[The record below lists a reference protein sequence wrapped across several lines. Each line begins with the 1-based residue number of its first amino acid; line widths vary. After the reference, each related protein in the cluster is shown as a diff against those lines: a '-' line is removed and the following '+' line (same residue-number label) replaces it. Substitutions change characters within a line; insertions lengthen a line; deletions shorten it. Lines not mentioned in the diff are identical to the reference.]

1 MKPDYISVPDWELLL
16 KKYPNKEELLDKLT
30 NYPPQYLIGNVEFL
44 GQTINVDKRVLIPR
58 FETELLVDKTIKYAK
73 ELFNKKINVID
84 LGTGSGCIA
93 ISLKNNL
100 DANVTAL
107 DISKDALDLAKENA
121 KLNNAE
127 ITFIHKSMTDDLQ
140 NSYDII
146 ISNPPYIPKKDIE
159 TLHTQVKD
167 YEPYNALEG
176 GEDGLDFYRQ
186 ITKESIDYL
195 KQGGIL
201 AYEVGHDQA
210 EDVSEIMKSY
220 GYTKIYKKKD
230 IQGID
235 RVVIGFKL

>member
-107 DISKDALDLAKENA
+107 DISKDALDLAKKNA

-127 ITFIHKSMTDDLQ
+127 ITFINNSMTEDLQ
-140 NSYDII
+140 NNYDII
-146 ISNPPYIPKKDIE
+146 ISNPPYIPYDGFVEEKVKKTEPNIALFADNNGLYFYEEIIKNSSNYLNDKNIIAFEIGYLQANEIKKMSHKYYPNSNIIIE
-159 TLHTQVKD
+159 KD
-167 YEPYNALEG
+167 MQE
-176 GEDGLDFYRQ
+176 
-186 ITKESIDYL
+186 
-195 KQGGIL
+195 
-201 AYEVGHDQA
+201 
-210 EDVSEIMKSY
+210 
-220 GYTKIYKKKD
+220 KD
-230 IQGID
+230 RFVFIIN
-235 RVVIGFKL
+235 L